1 MSLLDLVFITVFSMI
16 LGGLLTY
23 SYLDY
28 QDWENDRQAHAD
40 RLTGAPIGAQLARE
54 MNINLS
60 E

>member
-1 MSLLDLVFITVFSMI
+1 MSLLLLVFVTVISMI

-28 QDWENDRQAHAD
+28 REWDNERLRYAD